1 MRRNRANK
9 IWVLLALVV
18 LLASCRN
25 KRPSDVLPP
34 EKLEAVLYDYHLV
47 QVMVSDMP
55 TNERYKKDLYFDYIY
70 DKHEVTKADIDSS
83 LVYYARYPKDLS
95 EIYVRLSER
104 IERDIQRIEEAEVPL
119 VKREA
124 VPVEG
129 DSVDLWYDVSIIQL
143 MVSPLTNRYSFM
155 VPVDTNFKVGDRI
168 EWGGKAL
175 FLNTITDSLR
185 NYLYLNL
192 TVTYDNDSLMVA
204 DTLMYATGNYSL
216 VVADTSD
223 VLVKSIKGSAYLK
236 GQESADCVLLAHPY
250 LLRERKQD

>member
-1 MRRNRANK
+1 M
-9 IWVLLALVV
+9 LLVLVV

-25 KRPSDVLPP
+25 RRPSDVLPP

-47 QVMVSDMP
+47 QVMVNDMP

-70 DKHEVTKADIDSS
+70 DKHEVTKADVDSS

-129 DSVDLWYDVSIIQL
+129 DSVDLWYDGSIIQL
-143 MVSPLTNRYSFM
+143 MVSPLSNRYSFT
-155 VPVDTNFKVGDRI
+155 VPVDTNFKVRDRI

-236 GQESADCVLLAHPY
+236 GQESDDRVLLAHPY

>member
-1 MRRNRANK
+1 M
-9 IWVLLALVV
+9 LLALVV

-25 KRPSDVLPP
+25 RRPSDVLPP

-47 QVMVSDMP
+47 QVMVNDMP

-70 DKHEVTKADIDSS
+70 DKHEVTKADVDSS

-129 DSVDLWYDVSIIQL
+129 DSVDLWYDGSIIQL
-143 MVSPLTNRYSFM
+143 MVSPLSNRYSFT
-155 VPVDTNFKVGDRI
+155 VPVDTNFKVRDRI
-168 EWGGKAL
+168 EWGGKAF

-236 GQESADCVLLAHPY
+236 GQESDDRVLLAHPY